1 MVVGNILVVKPNFI
15 FSLFPEGEKVLV
27 VQNNS
32 TESDD
37 KTGEVED
44 SSFKYTLG
52 ASMAL
57 YAAVVAALGKTS
69 FLPIINFPFI
79 YIFLSRKH

>member
-15 FSLFPEGEKVLV
+15 FSLFPQGDKVLDI
-27 VQNNS
+27 QSNS

-37 KTGEVED
+37 EIGETED
-44 SSFKYTLG
+44 NSFKYTLG

-57 YAAVVAALGKTS
+57 YAAVVAALGKT
-69 FLPIINFPFI
+69 LNLMHDELIWFI
-79 YIFLSRKH
+79 CTNY